1 MSIFLGAVK
10 KASKSRNVLSAEE
23 KQFFREE
30 SQESGQGYN
39 YRPKIL
45 FGREILLKEKNG
57 RPIQKWF
64 IDFDSAIILAKKLN
78 KLK

>member
-10 KASKSRNVLSAEE
+10 SNKKRIGLNEEE

-39 YRPKIL
+39 YRAKIL
-45 FGREILLKEKNG
+45 FGREILLKEKNNT
-57 RPIQKWF
+57 PIQKWF
-64 IDFDSAIILAKKLN
+64 MEFDSAKKIANKLN